1 MKTTRLLIPVMA
13 LAASTL
19 LMAQVTP
26 GQPPKRKPAPA
37 PAEPAPPPTPIPA
50 EPEAFPAP
58 GDPAPTPA
66 TPAPVPTVPA
76 APGLTPIVPIPPPTT
91 TVPIVPIVPA
101 GVENSLNIPQGEPF
115 IGFGIINGTRV
126 SARGKAT
133 LFSALVFQFNKNE
146 PVNIVEEINITNPKA
161 GEPRKWLR
169 VQVPGDAGVW
179 VHADFLNAPFKK
191 NGQDANGQPVVFTY
205 AKVKANLLNVRGGAG
220 EHFPILGKLPA
231 GATVQVSG
239 RRNEKWVELYAPAN
253 ATVFVAAHL
262 VTRKPGNQGAVEVPF
277 DGVVEIPS
285 IPPTANPPVAPIT
298 PTVPAETIVTIPAEA
313 FGQPNGLS
321 QEGVPIKRAATPP
334 TPAIPPPPT
343 PQPAETAKPSEPLTI
358 PKPVEPTKVAE
369 ANPNLPPASTEK
381 PGTNEPPIR
390 IVTREGYV
398 RRTLE
403 IQAPSGYV
411 LEHVESGKKINYL
424 LLDHPTLKLNWFI
437 GQRVLVSGQEAIDVR
452 HANTPVLKVKTLKG
466 EVSKEALTRIA
477 VTQSKEPE
485 QAAEEEAEPESD
497 EPKSDEPEKSDDK

>member
-1 MKTTRLLIPVMA
+1 MVQAARKEQSAILKQITTLQEQFK
-13 LAASTL
+13 AATDKAERERISREL
-19 LMAQVTP
+19 VEAE
-26 GQPPKRKPAPA
+26 KRVKAT
-37 PAEPAPPPTPIPA
+37 AE
-50 EPEAFPAP
+50 
-58 GDPAPTPA
+58 
-66 TPAPVPTVPA
+66 A
-76 APGLTPIVPIPPPTT
+76 AK
-91 TVPIVPIVPA
+91 A
-101 GVENSLNIPQGEPF
+101 NSLVPQPYEKRGPQGEPF
-115 IGFGIINGTRV
+115 IGFGIINGSRV

-146 PVNIVEEINITNPKA
+146 PVNIVEEINIANPKA

-191 NGQDANGQPVVFTY
+191 NGQDANGQSVVFTY

-253 ATVFVAAHL
+253 TTVFVAAHL
-262 VTRKPGNQGAVEVPF
+262 VTRKPGNQGAVGVPF

-298 PTVPAETIVTIPAEA
+298 PTVPAETIVTIPAEV
-313 FGQPNGLS
+313 FGQPNGTS
-321 QEGVPIKRAATPP
+321 NEGVPIKRATTPQTLANGADAKEAAARAKAELAKSELAKAQP

-343 PQPAETAKPSEPLTI
+343 PQPAETVKPSEPLTI

-437 GQRVLVSGQEAIDVR
+437 GQRVLVSGQEALDVR

-466 EVSKEALTRIA
+466 EVSKQALTRIA
-477 VTQSKEPE
+477 VTQSKESE
-485 QAAEEEAEPESD
+485 QATEEKAEPESD

>member
-1 MKTTRLLIPVMA
+1 MYTCA
-13 LAASTL
+13 
-19 LMAQVTP
+19 
-26 GQPPKRKPAPA
+26 
-37 PAEPAPPPTPIPA
+37 
-50 EPEAFPAP
+50 
-58 GDPAPTPA
+58 
-66 TPAPVPTVPA
+66 
-76 APGLTPIVPIPPPTT
+76 
-91 TVPIVPIVPA
+91 
-101 GVENSLNIPQGEPF
+101 
-115 IGFGIINGTRV
+115 RV

-133 LFSALVFQFNKNE
+133 IFSALVFQFNKNE
-146 PVNIVEEINITNPKA
+146 PVNIVEEINIANPKA

-169 VQVPGDAGVW
+169 VQVPADAGVW
-179 VHADFLNAPFKK
+179 VHTDFLSVPFKK
-191 NGQDANGQPVVFTY
+191 NAQDANGQPVVFTY

-220 EHFPILGKLPA
+220 EHFPILGKLAA
-231 GATVQVSG
+231 GATVQISG

-253 ATVFVAAHL
+253 ATVYVASQF

-298 PTVPAETIVTIPAEA
+298 LPVPAETIVTIPAEV
-313 FGQPNGLS
+313 FGQPNGTS
-321 QEGVPIKRAATPP
+321 TEGVPIKRATTPPTPANGTDDKEAAATAKAELAKSKLAKVQP

-343 PQPAETAKPSEPLTI
+343 PQPAETVKPSEPLTI

-466 EVSKEALTRIA
+466 EVSKEALARIA

-485 QAAEEEAEPESD
+485 QAAEDKAEEETEPESNK
-497 EPKSDEPEKSDDK
+497 PKSDEPEKSDDK